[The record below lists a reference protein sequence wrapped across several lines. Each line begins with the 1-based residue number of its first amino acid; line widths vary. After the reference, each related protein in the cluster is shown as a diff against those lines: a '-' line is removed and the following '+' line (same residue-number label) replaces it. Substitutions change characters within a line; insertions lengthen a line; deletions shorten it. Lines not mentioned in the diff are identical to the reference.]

1 MKISEVIEKLKE
13 IQKKNGDL
21 TVCIQHRD
29 DGGEYSTFEVTNPEY
44 YFCVWE
50 EEIDGKKEN
59 VVLL

>member
-13 IQKKNGDL
+13 IQKENGDL

-29 DGGEYSTFEVTNPEY
+29 DGGSYSTFEVTNPEH
-44 YFCVWE
+44 YFCVCE

-59 VVLL
+59 ALFL